1 MLRSYSAQHDALQFV
16 FLRKFLD
23 TVRRSWWERQPVA
36 LRPAQLV
43 ALATTLGVSTDY
55 LLGIDPTKKRGSGPT
70 GKARRVF
77 EAVSKLPRH
86 QQQKIIDVVE
96 TFVAGHANAS

>member
-1 MLRSYSAQHDALQFV
+1 M
-16 FLRKFLD
+16 D